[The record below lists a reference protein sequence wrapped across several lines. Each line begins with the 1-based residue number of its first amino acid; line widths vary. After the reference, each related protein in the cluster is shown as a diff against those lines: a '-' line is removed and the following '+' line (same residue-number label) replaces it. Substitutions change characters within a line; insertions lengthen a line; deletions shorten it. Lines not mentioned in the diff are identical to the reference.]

1 MAEFYDPTLYLSTP
15 EHPNTMGMSV
25 ILRDEVDHDILSGVV
40 DDLRRR
46 FPYLYVRAV
55 VEGDDLVPK
64 ANPLPMTVR
73 GTWEPIDLNS
83 KESNLHLGACKHEGR
98 RLAFEISH
106 SLTDGAGLLPYFK
119 SALWLYVSRR
129 YDVSLD
135 REGFRLPGDAIPE
148 SEVGNPF
155 AGLDIDGAE
164 EPLYV
169 KEHTTD
175 FLRPSDGFAADSR
188 VTYVRMP
195 EAQVMRLCRDID
207 GSPNALLSV
216 MLARAARR
224 SDPESDKTISV
235 AVAIDHKAML
245 GNHDNYRLF
254 ASVVELDFARDRALD
269 DLARACTIARG
280 QIIAQAQPE
289 NSLWALRQRKAN
301 AERLAQV
308 PLDVKLE
315 AIAKSMSAPRWS
327 MSVSYVSSRSFGPLD
342 PYVEE
347 FYVLSEPGVTDVVCE
362 VTCINHGF
370 FLAIAQNFSS
380 DGLVDALLEE
390 LSSVGIDCE
399 VRGRGPLDLCGMAP
413 YDVAG

>member
-1 MAEFYDPTLYLSTP
+1 MAEFYDPMLYLSTP

-25 ILRDEVDHDILSGVV
+25 TLRDEVDHDILSGVV
-40 DDLRRR
+40 EDLRRR
-46 FPYLYVRAV
+46 FPYFYVCAV
-55 VEGDDLVPK
+55 VEGNDLVLK

-83 KESNLHLGACKHEGR
+83 KESNLHLGAWKHEGR
-98 RLAFEISH
+98 RLAFEVSH
-106 SLTDGAGLLPYFK
+106 SFTDGAGLLPYFK

-155 AGLDIDGAE
+155 AGLDIDGAK

-169 KEHTTD
+169 KEHATD

-195 EAQVMRLCRDID
+195 EAQVMRLCRDSD

-224 SDPESDKTISV
+224 CDPESDKAVSV

-254 ASVVELDFARDRALD
+254 ANVVELDFASGRALD
-269 DLARACTIARG
+269 DLAKAITIARG

-289 NSLWALRQRKAN
+289 NSLWAMRQRKAN
-301 AERLAQV
+301 TERLAQV
-308 PLDVKLE
+308 PLDVKLG
-315 AIAKSMSAPRWS
+315 AIAESMSAPRWS
-327 MSVSYVSSRSFGPLD
+327 TSVSYVSSRSFGPLD

-347 FYVLSEPGVTDVVCE
+347 FYVLSEPGASDVVCE

-370 FLAIAQNFSS
+370 FLAIAQNYSS
-380 DGLVDALLEE
+380 RGLVDALLEE

-399 VRGRGPLDLCGMAP
+399 VRGTGPLGLCGLAP